1 MRNWVILSACNTA
14 HAESAGA
21 GGLSGLAKAFFYAG
35 TRALLVSH
43 WPVESQSAT
52 ELTRGMFEAL
62 KTNPAM
68 GRSEALHRSMF
79 KLAANDNPAFW
90 APFVVVG
97 EGARR

>member
-1 MRNWVILSACNTA
+1 
-14 HAESAGA
+14 
-21 GGLSGLAKAFFYAG
+21 
-35 TRALLVSH
+35 
-43 WPVESQSAT
+43 
-52 ELTRGMFEAL
+52 MFEAL

>member
-1 MRNWVILSACNTA
+1 M
-14 HAESAGA
+14 
-21 GGLSGLAKAFFYAG
+21 
-35 TRALLVSH
+35 VSH

-62 KTNPAM
+62 KTNLTM
-68 GRSEALHRSMF
+68 GRSEALRRSMF
-79 KLAANDNPAFW
+79 KLAANDNHPQWAHPAFW